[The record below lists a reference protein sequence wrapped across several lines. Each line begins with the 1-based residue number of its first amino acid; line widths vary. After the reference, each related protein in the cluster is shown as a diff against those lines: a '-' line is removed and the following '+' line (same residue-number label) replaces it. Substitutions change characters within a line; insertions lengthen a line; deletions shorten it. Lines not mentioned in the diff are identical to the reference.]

1 MNKKVGCALICS
13 LMIVIGAGCGQKPLS
28 DAGSQT
34 VLGSTNNQEVST
46 TETATSTENN
56 TPVKDQVSETKEQQA
71 SATVETTG
79 KVEAPKNKEDNKEQS
94 LKIQVYF
101 TDPQAMELKKAE
113 DEIQFVNNTEKYQN
127 AFKALQD
134 DSDPELISL
143 WSKMQL
149 KTISFSAGL
158 VTLDIH
164 MPDEARLGAGG
175 EQFALESL
183 KNTLFQFEEVKSIEL
198 LVDGEAVETLMG
210 HADLEHPMVRE

>member
-13 LMIVIGAGCGQKPLS
+13 LMIVIGVGCGQKPLS
-28 DAGSQT
+28 NAGSQT

-56 TPVKDQVSETKEQQA
+56 TPVKDQVSETKESKV
-71 SATVETTG
+71 SAAVETTG
-79 KVEAPKNKEDNKEQS
+79 KVGTTTSKENNKEQS

-113 DEIQFVNNTEKYQN
+113 EEIQFVNNTEKYQN

-183 KNTLFQFEEVKSIEL
+183 KNTLFQFDEVKSIEL
-198 LVDGEAVETLMG
+198 LVDGESVETLMG
-210 HADLEHPMVRE
+210 HADLEHPMVRD

>member
-1 MNKKVGCALICS
+1 
-13 LMIVIGAGCGQKPLS
+13 MIVIGAGCGQKPLS